1 MSERLSATISMRRNS
16 TRRGPSVS
24 LSNTSRTVSG
34 PNERLPAPRSA
45 MTMGCML
52 RSFAHSR
59 RLGAAA
65 HVINVCRNFRSLM
78 ERVGLSARAA
88 EWRTLRPHASAP
100 SRRVRRID
108 AAPFY
113 LRSRRIRVAD
123 FFDGRFQLI
132 RRDAEF
138 LRPISDFVVFA
149 RADAAPLLRPF
160 LL

>member
-1 MSERLSATISMRRNS
+1 MSERLSATISMRRS
-16 TRRGPSVS
+16 SIRRGPSVS
-24 LSNTSRTVSG
+24 LSSTSRTVSG
-34 PNERLPAPRSA
+34 PNERAAGAEKRNDDGLHVAF
-45 MTMGCML
+45 L
-52 RSFAHSR
+52 RPLQ

-100 SRRVRRID
+100 SRRARRID

-123 FFDGRFQLI
+123 FFDGRFQL
-132 RRDAEF
+132 
-138 LRPISDFVVFA
+138 
-149 RADAAPLLRPF
+149 
-160 LL
+160 

>member
-1 MSERLSATISMRRNS
+1 
-16 TRRGPSVS
+16 
-24 LSNTSRTVSG
+24 
-34 PNERLPAPRSA
+34 

-78 ERVGLSARAA
+78 ERVGLLSARAA

-100 SRRVRRID
+100 SRRARRID

-113 LRSRRIRVAD
+113 LRSSFSTAAAELPTFLAAAFNSSGETPN
-123 FFDGRFQLI
+123 FFDQYQT
-132 RRDAEF
+132 
-138 LRPISDFVVFA
+138 S
-149 RADAAPLLRPF
+149 
-160 LL
+160 